1 VRVRD
6 IRDLLSIRERPSR
19 GCGARGGT
27 VVSVK
32 WGRQGRLRGELSQHG
47 RAQQAH
53 SLPDNCPQPQRQ
65 EQHRCHRHPIRPMLV
80 GGFPD
85 RLIDFGVGALQQTLL
100 STSSSVIR
108 CSLSLLTIPPP
119 HFPMSKGG
127 AFSARGDFR
136 AHRRS
141 DELHHHF
148 DNRAGL
154 SRCRAMVAERQRSN
168 SLQAAAAAARQCAIA
183 SALKVLRVDREM
195 RWRCR

>member
-1 VRVRD
+1 VRVRE

-65 EQHRCHRHPIRPMLV
+65 EQHRCHRHPIRPTLA

-85 RLIDFGVGALQQTLL
+85 RWHRRLIDFGVGALQQTLL

-127 AFSARGDFR
+127 AFSARGVD
-136 AHRRS
+136 ALAGPPGTAPPVEARRRRN
-141 DELHHHF
+141 E
-148 DNRAGL
+148 
-154 SRCRAMVAERQRSN
+154 QR
-168 SLQAAAAAARQCAIA
+168 
-183 SALKVLRVDREM
+183 RVRRTVPTLLCTQDLVGCENPSPV
-195 RWRCR
+195 